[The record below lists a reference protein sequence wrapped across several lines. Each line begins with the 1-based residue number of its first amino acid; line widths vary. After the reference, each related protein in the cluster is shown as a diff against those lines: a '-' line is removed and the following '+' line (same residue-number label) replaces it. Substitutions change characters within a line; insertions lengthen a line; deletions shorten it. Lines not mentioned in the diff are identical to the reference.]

1 MRARAPG
8 KIVLSGAY
16 VVLRGAPALVSA
28 VDRYVIADGSAIA
41 DFRTAEVQAA
51 LDILGRP
58 SAPHPA
64 FDASELRLD
73 GRKLGL
79 GSSAAI
85 VVASVLSLLEPDDAE
100 FEAREHAYELCRRAH
115 RNAQGGGSGIDVAAS
130 FFGGTLRAELRDGE
144 LVIAPVVLPSGL
156 VFEIW
161 ALPGSATTADFVA
174 RVFEA
179 ERTNAPGFREA
190 FDAQNAAAHDAALS
204 ILASD
209 GPGWIAALRRQ
220 VDALDALGRAAGV
233 PVVLPD
239 TRKLHDSLAEDAC
252 FLPAGAG
259 GGDIN
264 VYVGSAPSSPQF
276 RNAAEA
282 LQLALLPVSLGA
294 PGASLLL

>member
-8 KIVLSGAY
+8 KLVLSGAY

-28 VDRYVIADGSAIA
+28 VDRYVIADGSAVSE
-41 DFRTAEVQAA
+41 FKTPEVQAA
-51 LDILGRP
+51 LDLLGRP

-64 FDASELRLD
+64 FDASELRTD

-115 RNAQGGGSGIDVAAS
+115 RSAQGGGSGIDVAAS

-144 LVIAPVVLPSGL
+144 LMVAPVELPLGL
-156 VFEIW
+156 LFEIW
-161 ALPGSATTADFVA
+161 ALPDSATTADFVE

-179 ERTNAPGFREA
+179 ERREAPGFREA
-190 FDAQNAAAHDAALS
+190 FDAQTAAAYDAALS
-204 ILASD
+204 ILAGD

-220 VDALDALGRAAGV
+220 LDALDALGRAAGV
-233 PVVLPD
+233 PIVLPD
-239 TRKLHDSLAEDAC
+239 ARKLHDSLPDDAC

-259 GGDIN
+259 GGDISI
-264 VYVGSAPSSPQF
+264 YVGTAPSSPQF
-276 RNAAEA
+276 RSAAEA
-282 LQLALLPVSLGA
+282 LRLERLPLSLGA
-294 PGASLLL
+294 PGASLIL